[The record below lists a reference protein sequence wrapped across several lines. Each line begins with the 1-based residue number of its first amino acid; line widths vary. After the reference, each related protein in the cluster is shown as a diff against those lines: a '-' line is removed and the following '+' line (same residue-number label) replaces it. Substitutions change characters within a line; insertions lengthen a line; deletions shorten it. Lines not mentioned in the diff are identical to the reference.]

1 MTPPLQFLT
10 ITHKY
15 VNVSTINQSK
25 SRPVFRVVSS
35 LDDINAQCLPENE
48 LVRDLQCIF
57 PLMGGGNPEDSEPC
71 SPSPVIFTVFWG
83 ILNNPAKLQSAVGNG
98 LKTAINRGTCG
109 LQLRRRRMMMLSNVS
124 LGSLRLGETAEIQAI
139 SSEYFSHNK
148 NTISLEKLLMERVAL
163 TAEF

>member
-48 LVRDLQCIF
+48 LVRDLQSIF
-57 PLMGGGNPEDSEPC
+57 PLMGGGNPEDNEPC

-98 LKTAINRGTCG
+98 LKTAINRGSLWSTAP
-109 LQLRRRRMMMLSNVS
+109 QAKDDDAFKRLS
-124 LGSLRLGETAEIQAI
+124 R
-139 SSEYFSHNK
+139 
-148 NTISLEKLLMERVAL
+148 
-163 TAEF
+163 EFATPGDG

>member
-35 LDDINAQCLPENE
+35 LDDINAQCL
-48 LVRDLQCIF
+48 CIF

-71 SPSPVIFTVFWG
+71 SPSPVIFAVFWG

-98 LKTAINRGTCG
+98 LKTAINRGSLWSTAP
-109 LQLRRRRMMMLSNVS
+109 QAKDDDAFKRLSRQFATR
-124 LGSLRLGETAEIQAI
+124 GDG
-139 SSEYFSHNK
+139 
-148 NTISLEKLLMERVAL
+148 
-163 TAEF
+163 